1 MIMPS
6 KITIVYCTRC
16 RWMMRAVWI
25 AQELLTTFE
34 SEIEE
39 VILRPDH
46 SGGVFNIL
54 AGDEIIFSRK
64 SNNGFKDVK
73 ELKQLLRDKIAP
85 GKPLG
90 HSDNVNS

>member
-1 MIMPS
+1 MPS

-34 SEIEE
+34 TEIEE
-39 VILRPDH
+39 IALRPDQ

-54 AGDEIIFSRK
+54 ADDELIFSRK
-64 SNNGFKDVK
+64 NNGGFKDVK
-73 ELKQLLRDKIAP
+73 ELKQIVRDKIAP
-85 GKPLG
+85 GKSLG
-90 HSDNVNS
+90 HSDSTIS